1 MKNLH
6 AQRPL
11 SREFRRNKS
20 SLLKNV
26 NRAFYCH
33 LKMPFRRQDTKPEQD
48 KTGGGTISILPLY
61 VDFFNG
67 DGINGHNE
75 MISVPP
81 F

>member
-48 KTGGGTISILPLY
+48 KT
-61 VDFFNG
+61 
-67 DGINGHNE
+67 
-75 MISVPP
+75 
-81 F
+81 